1 MPGGTKRLKI
11 DLDLLEENYSEPD
24 EEYED
29 PDDEGDVVF
38 PFNHILEGQSLVE
51 YSEAVRDLLSDEQD
65 TLQEDNKLPYTED
78 EGWPW
83 VIGEFKPGHIPLI
96 TAVLTLLFGVYM
108 KHCVGWID
116 SEGKFVPTELFL
128 PIGIQGRSAGE
139 RAKIPPCYADPEN
152 PRVYKEAKSP
162 MSFFIVAFVNL
173 LKELGYFTASEGDFF
188 APAHLFDFAV
198 QRIELKLLGDQNTSA
213 QPTAGLEARL
223 GHGIRQIQM
232 PRRRQWAVNDRIL
245 IVPDPKE
252 RQDWDRDV
260 YIRSRHPGESM
271 TNYNAAVA
279 QKKITRRP
287 HISQLH
293 LVHSDAD
300 IIPCIPSGR
309 HFTDV
314 HTESF
319 ERLFRIVN
327 GAIISFVKLKDKN
340 TPDSDL
346 QQWVSTLTVDLVHEY
361 CPNFMSYVGAQYLQR
376 ICIKNQDASDRGKRP
391 GAPRAYFSRRVA
403 TRTVD
408 GTDET
413 YLVYRDDMTPN
424 EDRLVASFFEVFG
437 SMFYSIKTYISAF
450 VGEGGTGKNFI
461 RRAAVKIA
469 GGLKHTF
476 RVEPSHHKFSLSMLH
491 PWTFLLIGEDASDS
505 QLEIPKTFMDSAL
518 GATRGIRADG
528 GNVEAKYG
536 NPSQELVEPLGMCYM
551 RNDPT
556 DEGKGLVGKSRLEKT
571 IACVQG
577 MTGGKDRRVRL
588 AGPLMVRLTE
598 GPVNPTDDQNELA
611 FDPTKTDREIPFLK
625 LILWMTTTLG
635 DLVRDDLYGLTGEGG
650 IPELDDL
657 LKAYLAMGTTNVGD
671 NIRRIIQ
678 PCNEKTFKCEV
689 RENRTVK
696 YTIRCSY
703 GVSFKDI
710 KERYHRM
717 YKTTLKSLPDDFD
730 QLRPRLPMCR
740 DCGLTIQ
747 GVKRDLETLMPKIH
761 QACTDPDKGVL
772 VGSCTADGVP
782 CYKKLYAGF
791 KVLYNYRLS
800 GDPVAGDAGSE

>member
-1 MPGGTKRLKI
+1 MAGGAKRVKI
-11 DLDLLEENYSEPD
+11 DLDALESNYVEPE

-29 PDDEGDVVF
+29 LDDEGDVVF
-38 PFNHILEGQSLVE
+38 PFNHSLDGQDLITHTDT
-51 YSEAVRDLLSDEQD
+51 VRELFSDEQEA
-65 TLQEDNKLPYTED
+65 LQEDNKLPYTDD

-83 VIGEFKPGHIPLI
+83 VVGEFKPGHIPLI
-96 TAVLTLLFGVYM
+96 TAVLTVLFGVYM
-108 KHCVGWID
+108 KHCVGWINPD
-116 SEGKFVPTELFL
+116 GDFVPSELFL
-128 PIGIQGRSAGE
+128 PLGIQGKSAGD
-139 RAKIPPCYADPEN
+139 RAKTPPCYAN
-152 PRVYKEAKSP
+152 PHNLRVYKEAKSP
-162 MSFFIVAFVNL
+162 ISFFVVAFVNL
-173 LKELGYFTASEGDFF
+173 LKDLGYFTASDGDYF
-188 APAHLFDFAV
+188 APPHLFDFAV

-232 PRRRQWAVNDRIL
+232 PKRRQWGVNDQIL

-252 RQDWDRDV
+252 RQDWDRDI
-260 YIRSRHPGESM
+260 YLRGRRPGESVAE
-271 TNYNAAVA
+271 YNAAIA
-279 QKKITRRP
+279 QKKISRRG
-287 HISQLH
+287 HIAQLH
-293 LVHSDAD
+293 LVHSDVD

-314 HTESF
+314 HMESF

-327 GAIISFVKLKDKN
+327 GAVTMFVKLKDKKTTDN
-340 TPDSDL
+340 EL

-376 ICIKNQDASDRGKRP
+376 ICVKHQADTDRDKRP
-391 GAPRAYFSRRVA
+391 GAPRAYFSRKVT
-403 TRTVD
+403 TRMV
-408 GTDET
+408 GGVQET
-413 YLVYRDDMTPN
+413 YLVYRDEMTPN

-491 PWTFLLIGEDASDS
+491 PWTFLLIGEDASDA
-505 QLEIPKTFMDSAL
+505 QLEIPKTFMDSAI
-518 GATRGIRADG
+518 GSTRGVRADG
-528 GNVEAKYG
+528 GVVEAKYG
-536 NPSQELVEPLGMCYM
+536 TPNQELVEPLGMCYM

-598 GPVNPTDDQNELA
+598 GPVNPTDDHNDLA
-611 FDPTKTDREIPFLK
+611 FDPTKTDQEIPFLK

-650 IPELDDL
+650 IPELDEL
-657 LKAYLAMGTTNVGD
+657 LKSYLAMGTTNVGE

-678 PCNEKTFKCEV
+678 PCVEKTFKCEIH
-689 RENRTVK
+689 EARTVK

-703 GVSFKDI
+703 AISFKDI
-710 KERYHRM
+710 KTRYHKM
-717 YKTTLKSLPDDFD
+717 FKATLKTLPDDFE
-730 QLRPRLPMCR
+730 QLRQRMLMCR

-747 GVKRDLETLMPKIH
+747 GVKQNLDALLPKIH

-772 VGSCTADGVP
+772 IGSCTGDVP
-782 CYKKLYAGF
+782 CYKKLYAGS
-791 KVLYNYRLS
+791 KVLYNHRLM
-800 GDPVAGDAGSE
+800 GDPVTGDTGSE